1 VESEEEEKEG
11 KKMVINSKGMEEI
24 TNAIRYLEVV
34 VEITEKH
41 HEQFNWESME
51 KIVDGIKNL
60 EDAKINMQMNWNTEE
75 IADLLRLLLETKQSI
90 EAIREIQKKLV
101 TGYYEAVGTLD
112 AENKY
117 KNIWNEKVV

>member
-1 VESEEEEKEG
+1 MENEEEEKEG

-41 HEQFNWESME
+41 LEQFNWENMK

-60 EDAKINMQMNWNTEE
+60 EDAKVNMQMNWNIEE
-75 IADLLRLLLETKQSI
+75 IADLMRLLLETKQSI

-101 TGYYEAVGTLD
+101 TVYYEAVGTPD
-112 AENKY
+112 TEN
-117 KNIWNEKVV
+117 KNIWKEKTV